1 MEPHLAR
8 GPAPVHLHYLVM
20 AEKSHERGPAD
31 AHEYRGGHTQGSLH
45 PPGVEEPSW
54 AEAGAVPL
62 IELRQVSA
70 GYQTSAVLEDVSL
83 KIWPGQFMA
92 VVGPNGGGKTTLLR
106 TILKMVPIAHGE
118 ILMRGERLRRS
129 SLEGIGYVPQLE
141 TIDWNFPITVQ
152 EVIAMGFFS
161 KRRWFGGPSLEDRQ
175 KLSDVMSRLN
185 LRHLADR
192 HIRELSGGQQ
202 QAVFLGRALLGDPQ
216 LILLDEPTAGLDIRS
231 RDDVIHFLHEIN
243 HTGVAIVITAHD
255 LNWVAAH
262 LPWAVCLNR
271 RLITEGRPQQI
282 FNAAVLKETYSGE
295 MVVFHH
301 DGMVM
306 IGERPHGPHT

>member
-1 MEPHLAR
+1 LIDAHD
-8 GPAPVHLHYLVM
+8 HQ
-20 AEKSHERGPAD
+20 PAD
-31 AHEYRGGHTQGSLH
+31 HDGSLH
-45 PPGVEEPSW
+45 PPGVEEHFAS
-54 AEAGAVPL
+54 EFTGVPL
-62 IELRQVSA
+62 VELCEVSA
-70 GYQTSAVLEDVSL
+70 NYADTPALESVSL

-106 TILKMVPIAHGE
+106 TILKMLPVMQGE
-118 ILMRGERLRRS
+118 ILMRGEKLRKS
-129 SLEGIGYVPQLE
+129 SLERIGYVPQLE
-141 TIDWNFPITVQ
+141 TIDWNFPITVE
-152 EVIAMGFFS
+152 EVISMGFYDNH
-161 KRRWFGGPSLEDRQ
+161 RWFRGPSLKERQ
-175 KLSDVMSRLN
+175 KLQDVMARLN
-185 LRHLADR
+185 LDGLGNR

-216 LILLDEPTAGLDIRS
+216 LILLDEPAAGLDIRS

-243 HTGVAIVITAHD
+243 HSGVAIVITAHD

-271 RLITEGRPQQI
+271 RLVAEGRPHNV
-282 FNAAVLKETYSGE
+282 FNAAVLKQTYRGE

-306 IGERPHGPHT
+306 VGERPHAPHN